1 MDGARSQGNK
11 YLNFES
17 ICDGGE
23 STLGGCMLSVL
34 TAYWGRSFI
43 STKNR
48 SGSCEGQEACKG
60 CRRSS
65 RTESPGSPVRG
76 SVGERQKE
84 MC

>member
-1 MDGARSQGNK
+1 
-11 YLNFES
+11 
-17 ICDGGE
+17 
-23 STLGGCMLSVL
+23 MLSML

-60 CRRSS
+60 CRQLS

-84 MC
+84 MCWQKLTQEFFDHFFREKCYV